1 MHLLDREPGTPHQRK
16 TGHARLASLSFPSA
30 LRCIPSPAAPFGG
43 ATPRLSDRVQLFGT
57 VTDSI
62 TGKPVYD
69 CLVEYYDMAGERLS
83 ISSVNSDGQYAM
95 YVPAHLPFELRIER
109 ENGYRDLRTSAPQ
122 IPEGTGQFRLDL
134 VLHPK

>member
-1 MHLLDREPGTPHQRK
+1 MRGWLPFLFLLLCGASQAQRPHLEVPPQG
-16 TGHARLASLSFPSA
+16 
-30 LRCIPSPAAPFGG
+30 SP
-43 ATPRLSDRVQLFGT
+43 DRVQLFGT